1 MELTEE
7 MEQELS
13 NGKGVPEDA
22 PEQFSDHQHTEPE
35 PIQP

>member
-1 MELTEE
+1 MELIEE

-22 PEQFSDHQHTEPE
+22 AEPFVEHEHPEPEQV
-35 PIQP
+35 QP